1 MWCVLS
7 YTFGANLQMD
17 PSGVETLKNSPEERQ
32 TTVAFDPGTSF
43 DAVLL
48 AWVTYPDEK
57 KNIFKKNNVKNV

>member
-1 MWCVLS
+1 
-7 YTFGANLQMD
+7 MD